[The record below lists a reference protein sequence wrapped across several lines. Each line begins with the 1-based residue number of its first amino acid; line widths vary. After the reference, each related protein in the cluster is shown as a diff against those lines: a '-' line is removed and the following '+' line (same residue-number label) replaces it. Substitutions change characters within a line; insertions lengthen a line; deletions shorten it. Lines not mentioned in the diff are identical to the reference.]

1 MKPRGERIACMIETD
16 DGARGVYSVHAGSEP
31 QSVERVDPVEWGEVK
46 PNSNVKLA
54 MFSVI
59 GEMGMTGQI
68 VRITGA
74 EWQALMRTKEID
86 NFYSTI
92 LWGGGPLKVVQAA
105 VAAEKK
111 SIAA

>member
-16 DGARGVYSVHAGSEP
+16 DGARGVFSVLAGTEP
-31 QSVERVDPVEWGEVK
+31 HSVERVDPIEWGDNK
-46 PNSNVKLA
+46 PGGNVKLA
-54 MFSVI
+54 MFSLI

-68 VRITGA
+68 IRVTGA
-74 EWQALMRTKEID
+74 EWVALMHANALNT
-86 NFYSTI
+86 FYSTI

-105 VAAEKK
+105 MAEQKK